1 MKTLIKSTLTFL
13 VLASFL
19 LQSCT
24 QSTET
29 DSIVEF
35 ENLPVAELELISE
48 FDQSGEYFF
57 QFINHRNTISLDNG
71 DIILA
76 DRQGAFLIRINE
88 QGDFVS
94 QLSREG
100 RGPGEVLD
108 PISIE
113 KNGDSIWIY
122 DQERKRIIQ
131 KTLDG
136 STVNEFMPP
145 NFNSFQVTG
154 VNPTEDKVIH
164 LTLSDLSFIMNP
176 EKEPANRLLAYQTDT
191 EDVLSS
197 FDYPSDTWV
206 SFQIDGQ
213 PAGGAAPVPFT
224 PKSLQD
230 LSTDGSEFYA
240 FWPEDSDIYVL
251 NPITFDTLRNIPIN
265 LPSEQISSAE
275 IDSLQKDFRED
286 LWPQVLDVLP
296 ETKSP
301 ADKMILD
308 PQNMIWL
315 KLTLQ
320 SDHQEWIVLDQTGS
334 PQFRVQFPK
343 EGIVTHVSDAHIGFR
358 ADDHL
363 FSLYELVR

>member
-1 MKTLIKSTLTFL
+1 MKTLLKLILAFL
-13 VLASFL
+13 ILVSFL
-19 LQSCT
+19 LQSCS
-24 QSTET
+24 QPQEPNLKA
-29 DSIVEF
+29 EF
-35 ENLPVAELELISE
+35 DNLPIAELELTSE

-76 DRQGAFLIRINE
+76 DRQGSFLIRINE

-113 KNGDSIWIY
+113 KTGDSIWIY
-122 DQERKRIIQ
+122 DQERKRIIR

-136 STVNEFMPP
+136 SNVNEFMPP

-154 VNPTEDKVIH
+154 INPIEDKVIH

-176 EKEPANRLLAYQTDT
+176 EKEPANRLVAYQTST
-191 EDVLSS
+191 ENVISS

-213 PAGGAAPVPFT
+213 PAGGAALVPYT
-224 PKSLQD
+224 PKFLQD
-230 LSTDGSEFYA
+230 LSTSGLEFYA
-240 FWPEDSDIYVL
+240 FWPEDSNIYVL

-275 IDSLQKDFRED
+275 IDSLQQNFRED
-286 LWPQVLDVLP
+286 MWPQVMDVLP
-296 ETKSP
+296 DTKSP
-301 ADKMILD
+301 ADKMIVD
-308 PQNMIWL
+308 PQNRIWL
-315 KLTLQ
+315 KLSLQ
-320 SDHQEWIVLDQTGS
+320 SDYQEWIVLDQTGS
-334 PQFRVQFPK
+334 PEFRVQFPK

-363 FSLYELVR
+363 FALYKLTE